1 MHIDPVL
8 PAFEYV
14 RIRRTGGILGVDQAL
29 EVGSNLQANVK
40 CRHRGDRSF
49 ELDAVA
55 SQELMGALSKLAA
68 SGAQKSPR
76 TGADL
81 FHYDVELAFDGK
93 TYRFNSVDL
102 GAHEAL
108 VGVMMAA
115 NRLIDQDPD
124 PAHIMGMHVGAP
136 A

>member
-1 MHIDPVL
+1 MHIEPVL

-29 EVGSNLQANVK
+29 EVGSNLQANVT
-40 CRHRGDRSF
+40 CRHSGDRSF
-49 ELDAVA
+49 ALDAVA
-55 SQELMGALSKLAA
+55 SQELMGALSKLAT
-68 SGAQKSPR
+68 SGATASPR

-81 FHYDVELAFDGK
+81 FNYDVELAFDGT
-93 TYRFNSVDL
+93 TYHFNSVDL

-124 PAHIMGMHVGAP
+124 PAHIMQMHVGAP